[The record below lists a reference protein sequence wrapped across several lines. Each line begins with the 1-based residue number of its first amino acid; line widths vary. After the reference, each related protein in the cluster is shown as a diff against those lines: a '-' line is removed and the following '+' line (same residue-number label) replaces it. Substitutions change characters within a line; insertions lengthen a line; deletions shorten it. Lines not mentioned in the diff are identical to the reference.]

1 MDFNTLLSI
10 DLIEVSALKS
20 QIDHHQD
27 TIDDTSATAEEQSLA
42 MAEKAIAMGKIA
54 KLLQPLTA
62 PTTAGAYSGGAT
74 VPPTPAVGTICRHV
88 FTHMY
93 ACIYTYTHM

>member
-20 QIDHHQD
+20 QIKHHQD

-62 PTTAGAYSGGAT
+62 RTTASAYTGGTT
-74 VPPTPAVGTICRHV
+74 VPPTPAVGTTAPKIKTPTSENY
-88 FTHMY
+88 F
-93 ACIYTYTHM
+93 